1 MSDALRKTI
10 DDFLLERG
18 LAYLRAD
25 PVTWVFESEG
35 DSGVWNTQIT
45 VVPEYFQVLVYADM
59 RLSVPREQRL
69 DLAEWAAR
77 ANRGLPVGNFEVD
90 LDEGAVW
97 FKTSIDVE
105 GDALSFA
112 LFENLLAA
120 NFVTTDTYLG
130 PLKRWLDGEISN
142 VEAVAAAE
150 GMSVD
155 DEVVDDV
162 EPA

>member
-1 MSDALRKTI
+1 MTDSLRTTI
-10 DDFLLERG
+10 DEFLLERG

-45 VVPEYFQVLVYADM
+45 VVPEYFQVIVFADM
-59 RLSVPREQRL
+59 RLVVPREKRL

-105 GDALSFA
+105 GDELTPA

-120 NFVTTDTYLG
+120 NFITTDTYLG
-130 PLKRWLDGEISN
+130 PLKRWLNDEISN

-150 GMSVD
+150 GMNID
-155 DEVVDDV
+155 
-162 EPA
+162 